1 MGTRGI
7 VQLLRALI
15 ALGDFQGSVLS
26 TVLVTL
32 SVVPVAG
39 DLVPSAG
46 ICGHYM
52 YVLHIN
58 SCKHTYVQYIVY

>member
-39 DLVPSAG
+39 DPKPSD
-46 ICGHYM
+46 
-52 YVLHIN
+52 L
-58 SCKHTYVQYIVY
+58 